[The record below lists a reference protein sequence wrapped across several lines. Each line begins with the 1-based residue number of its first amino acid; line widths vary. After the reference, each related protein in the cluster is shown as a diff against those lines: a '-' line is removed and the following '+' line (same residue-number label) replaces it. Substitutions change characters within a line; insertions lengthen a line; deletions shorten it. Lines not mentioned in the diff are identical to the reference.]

1 MAPFYR
7 GFETRPKLESDDI
20 KGIQAL
26 YGKKSANSPE
36 VSNEIDDDFD
46 DFPTQKKSELCS
58 NSKIDAIVTVKDT
71 NTYVFKGSKY
81 WKLTD
86 DGVAPGFPRSISSDW
101 DGLPSDI
108 DAAFT
113 WTNGKTY
120 IFKGSKYWRFTNQKI
135 DNDYPKLISAGF
147 ADIPNDID
155 AAFVWSG
162 NGKIYFFKVV
172 NFNLSLHFYL
182 TFLV

>member
-7 GFETRPKLESDDI
+7 GFETRPKLKEDDI

-26 YGKKSANSPE
+26 YGKASEGNSESENEVEDVRLLEKS
-36 VSNEIDDDFD
+36 
-46 DFPTQKKSELCS
+46 KLCDRP
-58 NSKIDAIVTVKDT
+58 KFDAIVTVKDKT
-71 NTYVFKGSKY
+71 TFVFKGSKY

-86 DGVAPGFPRSISSDW
+86 DGLALGYPRTISRDW
-101 DGLPSDI
+101 EGLPSNI

-120 IFKGSKYWRFTNQKI
+120 IFKGSKYWRFTNTDMDKG
-135 DNDYPKLISAGF
+135 YPKLISKGF
-147 ADIPNDID
+147 DGIPNFVD

-162 NGKIYFFKVV
+162 KRKDLLFQGALLI
-172 NFNLSLHFYL
+172 S
-182 TFLV
+182 